1 MSDETKIV
9 VSEEMEKFISY
20 IEKLTVLDLSQLVKA
35 LEQRLSDL
43 LRRAEEIEEKV
54 MEIQM
59 KQAAAEMAAAEGRE
73 T

>member
-1 MSDETKIV
+1 MKYTREDRHGE
-9 VSEEMEKFISY
+9 
-20 IEKLTVLDLSQLVKA
+20 QVKA